1 MRAPKVPPATPSAS
15 AVRRPRHVVLAA
27 AAAALLLG
35 TGGASAQLP
44 DGPVDWSVRRAVD
57 LADLGLADGATIV
70 GGGRRDLFFPVPR
83 WAPVR
88 DARLLVRFSHDAPE
102 GSRSAV
108 RFSVD
113 DRPVRVLAL
122 PPGPSE
128 RVLEL
133 PWDGPLPGQSFV
145 RLTVDYGT
153 AATDDRCID
162 QRLPSGALRL
172 DPAGTRVEHAAD
184 LAGLGTVRAAA
195 EALPP
200 DVRVTIPRRTPTP
213 DEFLAAALAGAE
225 MLRAGRAV
233 AYARLPGEAGAD
245 PSRAGAAREVAA
257 RAGQSAADGV
267 GPWLV
272 AAHLDA
278 SAAGSPYRLGEIV
291 VASSADLAG
300 LRAAAARTMEALA
313 ARGDPLAADARSA
326 ALFRAPGGADAGAAG
341 GALSVIEA
349 GRQVSIALRP
359 EAGPAA
365 EALRLIRPSW
375 RAVAG
380 APAAD
385 PRAVRDPGPRDDRLS
400 FAALG
405 LGDGLAESAGRA
417 EWSVGLDATSIP
429 PGRRAAALD
438 LELSPGQA
446 PAETAQLLYV
456 SLGGTLLHAA
466 RIPPEGGPMRL
477 TVPIPDGAAGR
488 AGAVRVL
495 LVRDPGGGD
504 CVEAPASLP
513 AQLHPTS
520 AVVLG
525 PAPERPRAFHE
536 LTVAFGAGVDL
547 ILPAGGLA
555 EAERLLPLAARV
567 LAGAVPPDAPVR
579 LVVGARPDAPPES
592 AEAARPFV
600 ALPGAPPPTG
610 ARLPVRL
617 DAGAVR
623 VEGRDGRVLLDVGG
637 ASSMLVAQLVRA
649 GPADGLVLERL
660 GAPPD
665 LPGPL
670 VLDRGTV
677 AFLAA
682 DGPALAF
689 DHLQETAVSL
699 VQGDPFAWLR
709 TLDRFRVAAVLGAW
723 LLVTAGLVWGLSA
736 RARRRGGG

>member
-1 MRAPKVPPATPSAS
+1 MRTPTVPPAAPSAAS
-15 AVRRPRHVVLAA
+15 ARRRRRTRIAVAA
-27 AAAALLLG
+27 VFLIGA
-35 TGGASAQLP
+35 GGASAQLP
-44 DGPVDWSVRRAVD
+44 DGPIDWTVARSAD
-57 LADLGLADGATIV
+57 LADLGLADGAAIV

-102 GSRSAV
+102 GARSAV
-108 RFSVD
+108 RFSID

-122 PPGPSE
+122 PPGPSDWE
-128 RVLEL
+128 LAL
-133 PWDGPLPGQSFV
+133 PWDGPVPGRSFV

-162 QRLPSGALRL
+162 QRLPSGTLRL
-172 DPAGTRVEHAAD
+172 DPAGTRIEHAAD
-184 LAGLGTVRAAA
+184 LRALGTVRAAA
-195 EALPP
+195 EALPAE
-200 DVRVTIPRRTPTP
+200 VRVTIPRRTPTP

-233 AYARLPGEAGAD
+233 AFARLPGEAGAD
-245 PSRAGAAREVAA
+245 PALAESAREVAA
-257 RAGQSAADGV
+257 RAGLSAEGGI

-278 SAAGSPYRLGEIV
+278 SAGGSPYRLGEIV
-291 VASSADLAG
+291 VASAADLAG

-313 ARGDPLAADARSA
+313 ARADPLAADARSA
-326 ALFRAPGGADAGAAG
+326 ALFGTAPDARPDAERS
-341 GALSVIEA
+341 ALAVIEA
-349 GRQVSIALRP
+349 GRQVAIALRP

-365 EALRLIRPSW
+365 EALRLLRPEW

-380 APAAD
+380 AAAAA
-385 PRAVRDPGPRDDRLS
+385 PRAVRDAEPRGDRLS

-417 EWSVGLDATSIP
+417 EWSVGLDAASIP

-438 LELSPGQA
+438 LELSPGRA
-446 PAETAQLLYV
+446 PGEAAQLLYV

-466 RIPPEGGPMRL
+466 RVPPDGGPMRL

-513 AQLHPTS
+513 AQLYPTS

-547 ILPAGGLA
+547 IVPAGGLA
-555 EAERLLPLAARV
+555 DAERLLPLAARV
-567 LAGAVPPDAPVR
+567 LAGTVPPDAPVR
-579 LVVGARPDAPPES
+579 LVVGPRPDAPPES

-617 DAGAVR
+617 DGGAVR

-637 ASSMLVAQLVRA
+637 ASPMLVAQLVRA
-649 GPADGLVLERL
+649 GPADGLVLDRL
-660 GAPPD
+660 GSPPD
-665 LPGPL
+665 PPGPL

-677 AFLAA
+677 AFLGA

-689 DHLQETAVSL
+689 DHLEETAVSL
-699 VQGDPFAWLR
+699 VQGDPSDWFRL
-709 TLDRFRVAAVLGAW
+709 LDRYRIAAVVGAW
-723 LLVTAGLVWGLSA
+723 LLVTGGLVWGLSA
-736 RARRRGGG
+736 RARRRAGG